1 MKILQLIDTLHVGGA
16 ERVALNYANSLPS
29 YGIESH
35 ICITR
40 EKGVLYDALNTGV
53 KVHFLNKKNSLDLL
67 ALKRLINI
75 IKKNNIDIVHAHGTS
90 WFFAVICK
98 MAGGNFKLI
107 WHDHYGNSE
116 FLQSREAGILGVFSK
131 NFNGIISVNEK
142 LADWAKKKLQCRK
155 VIFINNFI
163 LKKEQPSDS
172 QFLLKCDT
180 KVKFICVANLRL
192 QKGHSTLLKAFNI
205 VKNQNEEVSLHLFGK
220 DFQDEY
226 SRRIIEQFEST
237 SSVFW
242 YGERTNILP
251 YMRQADIG
259 VLSSL
264 SEGLPLALLEY
275 AQSGLG
281 VVCTDVG
288 ECSNVLGVEGIIVR
302 PDNPKELAIG
312 MNVYLEDK
320 KRYKHDSSALKSRI
334 DQLYSEDYVIPQYLN
349 FCEAL

>member
-16 ERVALNYANSLPS
+16 ERVALNYANSLPN

-40 EKGVLYDALNTGV
+40 EKGVLYDDLNTGV
-53 KVHFLNKKNSLDLL
+53 NVHFLNKKNSLDLL
-67 ALKRLINI
+67 ALNRLKNI

-90 WFFAVICK
+90 WFFAVVCK
-98 MAGGNFKLI
+98 YFGCNFKLI

-116 FLQSREAGILGVFSK
+116 FLQSREAGVLGFFSK
-131 NFNGIISVNEK
+131 SFNGIISVNEK
-142 LADWAKKKLQCRK
+142 LAEWAKKKIHCKK

-163 LKKEQPSDS
+163 RQSKTCNEKLVCLKGDA
-172 QFLLKCDT
+172 
-180 KVKFICVANLRL
+180 KFNIICVANLRP
-192 QKGHSTLLKAFNI
+192 QKDHSTLLEAFNLL
-205 VKNQNEEVSLHLFGK
+205 KEENKDIALHLFGK
-220 DFQDEY
+220 HFKDDY
-226 SRRIIEQFEST
+226 SGDLTRQFEST
-237 SSVFW
+237 TSLFW
-242 YGERTNILP
+242 YGETTNVLP

-288 ECSNVLGVEGIIVR
+288 ECSNVLRGDGIIVQ
-302 PDNPKELAIG
+302 PGSPKELANG
-312 MNVYLEDK
+312 MKVYLEDQI
-320 KRYKHDSSALKSRI
+320 RFLQNSSALKYRV
-334 DQLYSEDYVIPQYLN
+334 DGLYSEDYVIPQYLN
-349 FCEAL
+349 FCRAL

>member
-16 ERVALNYANSLPS
+16 ERVALNYANSLPN

-40 EKGVLYDALNTGV
+40 EKGALYDDLYTGV
-53 KVHFLNKKNSLDLL
+53 KVHFLHKKSSLDLL
-67 ALKRLINI
+67 ALTRLINI
-75 IKKNNIDIVHAHGTS
+75 IRKNKIDIVHAHGTS

-98 MAGGNFKLI
+98 MLGGNFKLI

-116 FLQSREAGILGVFSK
+116 FLQSREAGILSVFSES
-131 NFNGIISVNEK
+131 FNGIISVNEK
-142 LADWAKKKLQCRK
+142 LAEWAKKKLHCRK

-163 LKKEQPSDS
+163 LRSKNLNEKLISLRGEA
-172 QFLLKCDT
+172 
-180 KVKFICVANLRL
+180 KFNIICVANLRP
-192 QKGHSTLLKAFNI
+192 QKDHNTLLEAFNLLKA
-205 VKNQNEEVSLHLFGK
+205 QNNDIALHLFGK
-220 DFQDEY
+220 DFKDGY
-226 SRRIIEQFEST
+226 SDKLINQFEKI

-251 YMRQADIG
+251 FIREADIG

-275 AQSGLG
+275 AQAGLG

-288 ECSNVLGVEGIIVR
+288 ECSSVLGGYAIIVR
-302 PDNPKELAIG
+302 PDNPKEFAIG

-320 KRYKHDSSALKSRI
+320 KRYKNDANFLKSRI
-334 DQLYSEDYVIPQYLN
+334 DQLYSEDYIIPQYLN